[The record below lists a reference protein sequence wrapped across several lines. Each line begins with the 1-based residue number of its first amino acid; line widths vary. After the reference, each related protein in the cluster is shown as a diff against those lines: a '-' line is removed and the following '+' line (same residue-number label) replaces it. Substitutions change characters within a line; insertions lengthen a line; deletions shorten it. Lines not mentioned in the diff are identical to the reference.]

1 MGGSY
6 FKMKSFRASCVPPKF
21 VTCSCHA
28 LVRPS
33 SLPSHLSRGQRDVP
47 LCHLEPFFTHLLLCP
62 WILAHLSSPFLAHGP
77 LGGKDHSY
85 LAHQHFV
92 GIPSDTRAPE
102 PFILAPATGETHTKY
117 FFSEWATPDSGC
129 GRSGGCG
136 GLSKKKKKPICR
148 KRSVLRASLEPQGF
162 RGSKTHTCHQG
173 RRKDRE

>member
-1 MGGSY
+1 MEMGGSY

-85 LAHQHFV
+85 LTHQHFV

-136 GLSKKKKKPICR
+136 GSKQKKKKSPYVGNAQC
-148 KRSVLRASLEPQGF
+148 
-162 RGSKTHTCHQG
+162 
-173 RRKDRE
+173 